1 MHKCIYTYLYSVHYT
16 RMYTYVYIYT
26 VYIYTEECGDP
37 VEAHA

>member
-1 MHKCIYTYLYSVHYT
+1 MHKCIYTYTYSVYYT
-16 RMYTYVYIYT
+16 RMYTY